1 VRRSARAASIG
12 GAGKDIL
19 TGGNGGDS
27 FVFSAKVD
35 ASNVDTIADF
45 RHDTDI
51 LVLDDKIFTKLGNKL
66 EKGEFYMKAGAT
78 KAHDKDDRII
88 YDSKTGKLY
97 YDDDGNKNGGHEAV
111 HFATLSTKPTID
123 HGDFRII

>member
-1 VRRSARAASIG
+1 
-12 GAGKDIL
+12 
-19 TGGNGGDS
+19 
-27 FVFSAKVD
+27 VFNSKLG

-45 RHDTDI
+45 RHDADI
-51 LVLDDKIFTKLGNKL
+51 LVLDDKIFSKIGSKLD
-66 EKGEFYMKAGAT
+66 KGEFYAKAGAT

-97 YDDDGNKNGGHEAV
+97 YDDDGNKKGGHDAV

-123 HGDFRII
+123 HGDFGIV